1 MFRLLFSCLFV
12 AVGVNVVKAESPEP
26 RLALKG
32 LDPVAL
38 VDGKE
43 LPGQAAWE
51 ASRGL
56 FRYRF
61 ATEQNKAA
69 FEAKPEQYAV
79 QWGGACGRMGP
90 FSGTGHPDRFYV
102 HDRKIYLFASEGCRN
117 AFKAAPA
124 LYLEQPNE
132 APTGTAE
139 QQRAG
144 KLLLE
149 KVLTGFGGADKV
161 DALKSLSID
170 TKVTY
175 KQQNADDYIGHH
187 KVSWMF
193 PDRYRFEEVY
203 SKAYG
208 QAVAGRSGFQFAGKE
223 NWPLEENLR
232 TIAWRQALR
241 DPLGMLRNRHAPG
254 FVALATGTDKIQ
266 DQAVEILTVALN
278 GATTT
283 WYIDSAT
290 GRIIQISYLALRG
303 IVGENVIQF
312 SDFKSVD
319 GIILPHSRKVIFN
332 GKEIKSPQLSLEKI
346 EVGAAREELF
356 SLPR

>member
-1 MFRLLFSCLFV
+1 MACLFV
-12 AVGVNVVKAESPEP
+12 VLSVAGVHAESPVP

-43 LPGQAAWE
+43 TPGQAAWE
-51 ASRGL
+51 VTRGL

-61 ATEQNKAA
+61 ANEQNKAA

-117 AFKAAPA
+117 GFKSAPA

-132 APTGTAE
+132 VPAGTAE
-139 QQRAG
+139 QVRAG

-170 TKVTY
+170 TKVAY
-175 KQQNADDYIGHH
+175 KQQNADDYIGHQ
-187 KVSWMF
+187 KTIWMF

-208 QAVAGRSGFQFAGKE
+208 QAIAGRSGFQFAGKE
-223 NWPLEENLR
+223 SWPLEESLR

-241 DPLGMLRNRHAPG
+241 DPLAMLRNRHAAG
-254 FVALATGTDKIQ
+254 FIAVATGADKVQ
-266 DQAVEILTVALN
+266 DQPVETLTVALN

-283 WYIDSAT
+283 WYIDPAT
-290 GRIIQISYLALRG
+290 GRIVQISYIALRG
-303 IVGENVIQF
+303 TVGENVIQF
-312 SDFKSVD
+312 TDFKSVD
-319 GIILPHSRKVIFN
+319 GIILPHARKVIFN
-332 GKEIKSPQLSLEKI
+332 GKEMKSPQLSIEKI
-346 EVGAAREELF
+346 EAGTAREEQF
-356 SLPR
+356 ALPR